1 MFLVGTL
8 LTLPMFSQ
16 PTRTKN
22 DPKQIFSQDFEVKQQ
37 GLTGQEAYNLWSTT
51 PVDTIHFIE
60 YYSRL
65 GTGTPSSSNGGK
77 DIYDGSAQWE
87 IFAVRTDS
95 TTPGHEPGA
104 GIIMYNG
111 VEPSS
116 SKTDIENKNYKDD
129 LIEIVNDGGDD
140 SRKQAFAKYGEDGG
154 DYFFRYTTSDLSKK
168 GLKSS
173 DYTKDTRSTAK
184 HRRDMYVRGLD
195 VDDHSSYRLTFYI
208 KTTKL
213 NTWGPLLYADVMRGY
228 HHQREAF
235 SMGYKSGKAYEYKTD
250 EFKNN
255 TWERVTLMTYY
266 IDDHEADA
274 YVFYKGS
281 YSWYDRDD
289 WRWRPSDEMLQALG
303 KTLKEGDS
311 LNYVKQP
318 DKFFVRISFSTD
330 SIEYCLDN
338 LSLTKSWIGGC
349 EYDKDKMRVN
359 FGYETN
365 IKDIVAKEYA
375 KTNIPLVEIKDV
387 DEKYFEVWCLK
398 KGGVSDNPDDWE
410 PMPIRTAEY
419 HDDGYMYMFT
429 AYGPNQQ
436 PFYFEDYDSVLVT
449 FHNPVDQEGLALQ
462 YTGSTYPQ
470 PEDTAW
476 VKAGKYVPS
485 FYNEVATPNPIA
497 FDNVIP
503 FDMMPPILQKAQY
516 EEGSFGLPSDTRTL
530 KFKFHRAVRFDDKG
544 KTSDFVIA
552 YVGNELWEPSW
563 NESESSLVIT
573 RPADKQTPLTGDKE
587 IKISQ
592 IMGIGTMGESAPLT
606 FHYHFGSFDTNPQ
619 EPAKLYGSDW
629 RSELTDKN
637 LQECVPA
644 STWVNDSY
652 KKSGQP
658 TPGDNFKKGDNGA
671 ASFKT
676 CLFLLG
682 YDSNDLDNCG
692 FYICSR
698 QKKSKGDTYTGNM
711 WTIVD
716 FAQPGDYVIKF
727 KACAYIEQIADMV
740 SYLRFY
746 PQPDKDA
753 NTLTY
758 ADFNGV
764 AKKDTL
770 GTIIPT
776 TVISKDNA
784 KSGTAK
790 WPVGVDVYE
799 FDFNV
804 PAAGKY
810 VFEWVNFYGTS
821 TGNGVMIG
829 NYSISNKAADD
840 LSVKYVKKLLNAVND
855 AQTKLAAVTDVKYEG
870 ADLNALATA
879 KNEAAAYVGNF
890 PSQYDSVVANVN
902 AMIQALNVRI
912 DTVDAFCAK
921 EEEVATK
928 LAAIK
933 GDSLNMIAYKALKQH
948 KDANANLV
956 LSTKTTSQLNAEIKA
971 YDAEIEAIDTHFEL
985 MDKFAAKL
993 KETKALIDA
1002 KDARADYTE
1011 YGTMQAGYN
1020 TALGVDIIT
1029 PSDDDVIA
1037 ATNALITAKNVY
1049 QFKYDYYIAKTRQ
1062 VKELYALADTLGYDF
1077 AGFGGKKDSIKSLID
1092 ALEDDHAA
1100 LSKVLREASILQILK
1115 IYKENDAAKVAKLKN
1130 LNVSALI
1137 PNYYLYNEAQIGR
1150 NIEKN
1155 SSGNWRIIKD
1165 VADNTAIPG
1174 WTLKATSGNMYFTT
1188 AKAVKEDYTI
1198 DDYTD
1203 WEVDGHVFIGGL
1215 KTATSSK
1222 GILSTEITGLPHAYY
1237 KVGLYCYN
1245 GTSDLVYDFK
1255 GVRDTTA
1262 KVLTLNGGNKNR
1274 DYIDLMLDSVLVNDT
1289 LVYKIDQQ
1297 SSSSEEFDLR
1307 GAVLRLSAPDA
1318 EFDYS
1323 DAVIAAHELK
1333 LNEAITIVDAPKAVA
1348 DNVEYFT
1355 LSGIKLAAPRS
1366 GEILIRKTT
1375 RGGKVIVDKVLIR

>member
-22 DPKQIFSQDFEVKQQ
+22 DPKQIFSQNFEVKQQ

-51 PVDTIHFIE
+51 PVDTIHYIE

-375 KTNIPLVEIKDV
+375 KTNIPLVEIKDD

-516 EEGSFGLPSDTRTL
+516 EEGSFGLDENTRTL

-552 YVGNELWEPSW
+552 YVGNEVWEPSW

-573 RPADKQTPLTGDKE
+573 RPADKQTPLKGDMV

-606 FHYHFGSFDTNPQ
+606 FNYHFGDFDTNLQ

-629 RSELTDKN
+629 RKELGANKDV
-637 LQECVPA
+637 QECVPA
-644 STWVNDSY
+644 STWVHDCY
-652 KKSGQP
+652 VKSGSSESP
-658 TPGDNFKKGDNGA
+658 VEGKNFRKGANTKI
-671 ASFKT
+671 SSNKT
-676 CLFLLG
+676 YLGLLG
-682 YDSNDLDNCG
+682 YDENDLDNCAY
-692 FYICSR
+692 YISSR
-698 QKKSKGDTYTGNM
+698 QKKSKGYFTGNM

-716 FAQPGDYVIKF
+716 FAEAGDYVISF
-727 KACAYIEQIADMV
+727 KACAYISQTSDMIT
-740 SYLRFY
+740 YLRLY
-746 PQPDKDA
+746 PQPNKA
-753 NTLTY
+753 EENLTF
-758 ADFNGV
+758 ADFENV
-764 AKKDTL
+764 EDKDTL
-770 GTIIPT
+770 GIIKPSQSLT
-776 TVISKDNA
+776 KDQLQ
-784 KSGTAK
+784 SGTAK
-790 WPVGVDVYE
+790 WPVGVDFYE
-799 FDFNV
+799 FDMNV
-804 PAAGKY
+804 PTAGKY
-810 VFEWVNFYGTS
+810 VLEWVTLYGTS
-821 TGNGVMIG
+821 SGNGVLIG

-840 LSVKYVKKLLNAVND
+840 LSVKYVKKLINAVEA
-855 AQTKLAAVTDVKYEG
+855 AQTKLAAITDVKYEG
-870 ADLNALATA
+870 ADLSALAKA
-879 KNEAAAYVGNF
+879 KDDAAAYKGNF
-890 PSQYDSVVANVN
+890 PSQYDSVVAYVY
-902 AMIQALNVRI
+902 AKIQGMNLRK
-912 DTVDAFCAK
+912 DTVDLFYSTEK
-921 EEEVATK
+921 KVADK
-928 LAAIK
+928 LALFT
-933 GDSLNMIAYKALKQH
+933 GDSLELAVYKTLNNH
-948 KDANANLV
+948 KTTNANLV
-956 LSTKTTSQLNAEIKA
+956 CSTKSNADLTAEIKA
-971 YDAEIEAIDTHFEL
+971 YEAEMEAIDNRFAL
-985 MDKFAAKL
+985 MDKFDSRIS
-993 KETKALIDA
+993 ETKALIDA
-1002 KDARADYTE
+1002 KDAHKDYDE
-1011 YGTMQAGYN
+1011 YGVMQAGYN
-1020 TALGVDIIT
+1020 TALKVNKYTTTDDELTAAVD
-1029 PSDDDVIA
+1029 
-1037 ATNALITAKNVY
+1037 ALVAAKNGY
-1049 QFKYDYYIAKTRQ
+1049 WFKFDYYVAKTRQ
-1062 VKELYALADTLGYDF
+1062 IKDLYALADTLGYDY
-1077 AGFGGKKDSIKSLID
+1077 AGFGGNKDSIKSLID
-1092 ALEDDHAA
+1092 ALEDDDAA
-1100 LSKVLREASILQILK
+1100 LSNVLREASILE
-1115 IYKENDAAKVAKLKN
+1115 IYKLYAENDAEKLKKYDS
-1130 LNVSALI
+1130 LDVSALI
-1137 PNYYLYNEAQIGR
+1137 PNYFMYNEAKVDRDMDI
-1150 NIEKN
+1150 
-1155 SSGNWRIIKD
+1155 SSAGTWRIIKST
-1165 VADNTAIPG
+1165 DNKTAFPG
-1174 WTLKATSGNMYFTT
+1174 WIVNNSGTMFPGQT
-1188 AKAVKEDYTI
+1188 AM
-1198 DDYTD
+1198 D
-1203 WEVDGHVFIGGL
+1203 WSVDGHVFIGGL
-1215 KTATSSK
+1215 YISGSTGTISYQVDGLPLAYYRVGMLMDKNDMATTSFTAKTDSATVTKDGSRSTGEKLFTMDSIRITKNSALTFTYTVTKASSTSSNIPGNASIK
-1222 GILSTEITGLPHAYY
+1222 GAY
-1237 KVGLYCYN
+1237 
-1245 GTSDLVYDFK
+1245 
-1255 GVRDTTA
+1255 
-1262 KVLTLNGGNKNR
+1262 
-1274 DYIDLMLDSVLVNDT
+1274 LMLTNPDTKVNYT
-1289 LVYKIDQQ
+1289 ELIADQQ
-1297 SSSSEEFDLR
+1297 
-1307 GAVLRLSAPDA
+1307 
-1318 EFDYS
+1318 
-1323 DAVIAAHELK
+1323 LK